1 MPIITLTLPNPINIS
16 LQVKPADIDLN
27 TLNQDKGAWD
37 IIYFTRINLIT
48 GKQVGEVYRLGE
60 CVGITKGGGDL
71 YTIEVNVGDNVQT
84 PTAGDYIFFGKDN
97 KVGTSGVVGYFARV
111 EMRND
116 STDYVEVFAVNSQV
130 TVSSEGSQVPTPR

>member
-84 PTAGDYIFFGKDN
+84 PTAGDYIFFGK
-97 KVGTSGVVGYFARV
+97 SEVVNSSSLLGYYAEVKFV
-111 EMRND
+111 ND
-116 STDYVEVFAVNSQV
+116 SLGKAELFSVGSEISE
-130 TVSSEGSQVPTPR
+130 SSK